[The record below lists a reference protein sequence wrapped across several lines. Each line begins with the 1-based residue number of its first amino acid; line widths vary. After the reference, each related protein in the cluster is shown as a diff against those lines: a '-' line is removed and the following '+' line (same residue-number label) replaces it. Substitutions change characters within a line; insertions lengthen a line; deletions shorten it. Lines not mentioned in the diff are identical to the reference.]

1 MDCNYKTSTTKLPL
15 LNVVARTNKSRTI
28 PMGFRLRN
36 GETKQTFGRA
46 LYYLNQL
53 TNSAIERKTNVV
65 LTDRELALI
74 NAFEGEMP
82 YASNVICI

>member
-1 MDCNYKTSTTKLPL
+1 MASRL
-15 LNVVARTNKSRTI
+15 LI
-28 PMGFRLRN
+28 
-36 GETKQTFGRA
+36 GETKKTFGWA
-46 LYYLNQL
+46 LYYLNQQL

-74 NAFEGEMP
+74 NALEGEMP